1 MNVGLSDHLPVFLLR
16 SYKQPQLQ
24 NQSSRKKHLIFVYR
38 NLKRIDKD
46 MFVKDLNEAL
56 WDSAYIFEDTD
67 EIIETWF
74 DIFYSIVSKHALLI
88 TKQMKII
95 CQPK

>member
-74 DIFYSIVSKHALLI
+74 DIFYSIVSKHAPLI